1 MAFGDNE
8 VRKKTLFEKITLV
21 VVVIMLMITI
31 GAAVLTAISA
41 ISS

>member
-8 VRKKTLFEKITLV
+8 VRKKTLFEKLTLV
-21 VVVIMLMITI
+21 VVVIMLLITI
-31 GAAVLTAISA
+31 GAAVLTALSA

>member
-8 VRKKTLFEKITLV
+8 VRKKTLFERITMV
-21 VVVIMLMITI
+21 VVVIMLLITI

>member
-21 VVVIMLMITI
+21 VVVIMLLITI

-41 ISS
+41 ISA